1 MSFDSSKK
9 YSLSDLKS
17 LASVSPRTVRYYI
30 AEGLLPPPVV
40 AGARSYYTQGH
51 LDRLRLIGHLKSN
64 YLPLREIRKRMAGM
78 DDAEVSQAVAEL
90 GEAIATDG
98 HAIYDRDT
106 AANYLARV
114 MEDARPAPLYLRTAR
129 EPEPGVFAIDQPAA
143 SLADVDFDE
152 GMAMLPILGSP
163 VAGPG
168 VDPGTTWRR
177 ISLGDDV
184 ELLVREEAYLRNL
197 DRIEWLQDW
206 ARKVF
211 S

>member
-1 MSFDSSKK
+1 MSGESSVK
-9 YSLSDLKS
+9 YSLSDLKD

-40 AGARSYYTQGH
+40 AGSRSYYTQGH

-90 GEAIATDG
+90 GETIATSG
-98 HAIYDRDT
+98 HAVYDRDT
-106 AANYLARV
+106 AQDYLARV
-114 MEDARPAPLYLRTAR
+114 MKDAPDAEVQVNFSSVDAYPLDWEPAPARMVKPLRR
-129 EPEPGVFAIDQPAA
+129 PISRPLA
-143 SLADVDFDE
+143 SVDE
-152 GMAMLPILGSP
+152 GSS
-163 VAGPG
+163 
-168 VDPGTTWRR
+168 WRR
-177 ISLGDDV
+177 IVLGEDV
-184 ELLVREEAYLRNL
+184 ELMVREEAFERHR